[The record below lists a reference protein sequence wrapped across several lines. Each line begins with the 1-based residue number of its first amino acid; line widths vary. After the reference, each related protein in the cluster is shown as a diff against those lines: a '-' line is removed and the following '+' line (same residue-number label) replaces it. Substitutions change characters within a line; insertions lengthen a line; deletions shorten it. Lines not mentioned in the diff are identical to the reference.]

1 MATLYPV
8 LPFGIVA
15 VGYMVLRSWIHGA
28 TAWYCWVHGV
38 PRVGYMVLPLGTFSP
53 RVDGCNTPGRTQ
65 HLQLVDDPG
74 GSAQDDEDE
83 DKDEDK
89 NGDVGF

>member
-1 MATLYPV
+1 MV
-8 LPFGIVA
+8 LP
-15 VGYMVLRSWIHGA
+15 
-28 TAWYCWVHGV
+28 
-38 PRVGYMVLPLGTFSP
+38 PLGTFSP

-65 HLQLVDDPG
+65 HLQLVDDLG

-89 NGDVGF
+89 DDDKDEDKDEDKDGDVGF

>member
-1 MATLYPV
+1 MV
-8 LPFGIVA
+8 LP
-15 VGYMVLRSWIHGA
+15 
-28 TAWYCWVHGV
+28 
-38 PRVGYMVLPLGTFSP
+38 PLGTFSP

-83 DKDEDK
+83 DKD
-89 NGDVGF
+89 GDVGF